1 MIGVTSV
8 VPSIAVQFSYAK
20 DLKTGTLVAN
30 EKAFTVNGKE
40 VLFS

>member
-1 MIGVTSV
+1 MIGVTTV
-8 VPSIAVQFSYAK
+8 DPSYAVQFSYAK
-20 DLKTGTLVAN
+20 DLRTGTLLAN